1 MGIIQDIRLRNQY
14 VLVEDVHKYDWRA
27 GDLFAETVMGN
38 IYYCRTNLTPEQIES
53 NRVLANKA
61 HKELIT
67 YHMPQMLMTFD
78 YELLFCV
85 DAINLCLSTDLPTV
99 QMRNIWLCAKKHLF
113 LTTDR
118 LPGVIE
124 LTKGNDE

>member
-38 IYYCRTNLTPEQIES
+38 IYYCRTNVTPEQLECD
-53 NRVLANKA
+53 RVLANKA
-61 HKELIT
+61 RKELIT
-67 YHMPQMLMTFD
+67 YRMPLMRMTFD

-85 DAINLCLSTDLPTV
+85 NAIDLGLTTDIPTL
-99 QMRNIWLCAKKHLF
+99 QMRNTWLCAKKHLF
-113 LTTDR
+113 MTTDR
-118 LPGVIE
+118 IPGVID
-124 LTKGNDE
+124 LTTEQVK